1 MTASNTRNKSRV
13 TANDVLV
20 AFLTGH
26 TDAVRE
32 LHKRSEIASKT
43 MENAVEALTAK
54 GIDAYSLASLADELF
69 PETGSGERGRPAAKV
84 GETRAYSVQQVND
97 GACFIRLPVDLLGA
111 LKGGEV
117 KVTFADGRI
126 TVTR

>member
-1 MTASNTRNKSRV
+1 MNANNTRKPTRV

-20 AFLTGH
+20 AFLTGG
-26 TDAVRE
+26 TDAVRD

-43 MENAVEALTAK
+43 MANAVQALTDK
-54 GIDAYSLASLADELF
+54 GMDTAELASLADDLF
-69 PETGSGERGRPAAKV
+69 PETGTGERGRPAARV
-84 GETRAYSVQQVND
+84 GEVRAYSVQQVND

-111 LKGGEV
+111 AKGSDV
-117 KVTFADGRI
+117 RVTFADGRI